1 MGEGQIW
8 LTHRVHALSREE
20 DRVLVPVA
28 STQVAVAM
36 IAYGSY
42 LLIAFIISWN
52 WTWHEQLESKEG
64 IGGIGHL
71 RREDKV

>member
-1 MGEGQIW
+1 M
-8 LTHRVHALSREE
+8 
-20 DRVLVPVA
+20 PVA

-36 IAYGSY
+36 IADGSY

-64 IGGIGHL
+64 TGGIGHL